1 MSVASWTLSGSI
13 FLSDAFFPESS
24 PYGIINLT
32 GSGGNGMHIS
42 LNIPEK
48 GKVQVSP
55 QHPYRTF
62 FFLQIFKTS
71 CEQWH
76 MFCGYTYETY
86 EMNNEAKGVVIIRRK
101 CFFPSL

>member
-1 MSVASWTLSGSI
+1 MIFYERGFLDPQWI

-62 FFLQIFKTS
+62 FSYRFSKLAV
-71 CEQWH
+71 
-76 MFCGYTYETY
+76 
-86 EMNNEAKGVVIIRRK
+86 NNGTCSVGILMKLMK
-101 CFFPSL
+101 